1 MDDYDAVLH
10 CALRKALRAYRYA
23 CDSAEFGA
31 EDLFEQEFS
40 NYLMRALDLAYSHIS
55 QAKVAHTADGDHPK
69 LFHAVHSAATDIL
82 IEAAK
87 LIGHL
92 HGTGK
97 PALPAP
103 ESAVGAAI
111 MAREL
116 AGWFNVFAYDL
127 QRFWQKE
134 AWTRKDLYALN
145 IHVERLLWPCRIFLY
160 PADNGQG
167 MILSL

>member
-1 MDDYDAVLH
+1 
-10 CALRKALRAYRYA
+10 
-23 CDSAEFGA
+23 
-31 EDLFEQEFS
+31 
-40 NYLMRALDLAYSHIS
+40 
-55 QAKVAHTADGDHPK
+55 
-69 LFHAVHSAATDIL
+69 L